1 MAIDRRP
8 FGPCVRWRLGRQC
21 HRAWWRNHDL
31 SAPIPPL
38 ARMPML
44 GICGLHDKTK
54 AEATVFSLF
63 LRDRNPVEVEVVCH
77 GATSVN
83 TSVVQGILHM

>member
-1 MAIDRRP
+1 MCGGGWADNVIGRGGEITIFQRRS
-8 FGPCVRWRLGRQC
+8 L
-21 HRAWWRNHDL
+21 
-31 SAPIPPL
+31 PL
-38 ARMPML
+38 ACIPML